1 MMRSS
6 VLLIII
12 ELYIRESWNWRQNDN
27 SIEKKWM
34 NKQNWY
40 ILIYFTSH
48 SDLDTMTESE
58 INQPVVKEEK
68 IHKLDILT
76 ACLTCLKL
84 MRFEKAHNFNEDVFC
99 EAKTYVM

>member
-1 MMRSS
+1 
-6 VLLIII
+6 
-12 ELYIRESWNWRQNDN
+12 
-27 SIEKKWM
+27 
-34 NKQNWY
+34 
-40 ILIYFTSH
+40 
-48 SDLDTMTESE
+48 MTESE

-68 IHKLDILT
+68 IHELDILT